1 MTKKKKIIIS
11 VITACVAV
19 ALIVFIIIWNMPV
32 RVLKL
37 QPDNIPI
44 IVSVYSKESVSDRFF
59 SIAVM
64 GQPYDYR
71 IVVKEKGLFGSTLL
85 DQSFRFRNDGA
96 PIHDY
101 NVSIEMT
108 SIELKESI
116 SMVKIT
122 ISGSEMSDKNFYVQL
137 NPDLSQ

>member
-1 MTKKKKIIIS
+1 MTKKKKIIIF
-11 VITACVAV
+11 VITACVAD

-44 IVSVYSKESVSDRFF
+44 TVSVYSKESASDMFF

-71 IVVKEKGLFGSTLL
+71 IVVKEKGLFCSTLL
-85 DQSFRFRNDGA
+85 NQSFRFRNDGA

-101 NVSIEMT
+101 NVSI
-108 SIELKESI
+108 
-116 SMVKIT
+116 
-122 ISGSEMSDKNFYVQL
+122 
-137 NPDLSQ
+137 

>member
-1 MTKKKKIIIS
+1 MTKKKKIIII

-19 ALIVFIIIWNMPV
+19 ALIAFVIIWNMPV

-44 IVSVYSKESVSDRFF
+44 TVSVYTKESASDMFF
-59 SIAVM
+59 TFAVM
-64 GQPYDYR
+64 GQSYDYR
-71 IVVKEKGLFGSTLL
+71 IVVKEKGVFGSTLL
-85 DQSFRFRNDGA
+85 NQSFIFCDDGA

-101 NVSIEMT
+101 DVSIELM

-122 ISGSEMSDKNFYVQL
+122 ISGSEMYDKIYHVQL
-137 NPDLSQ
+137 KSDLS